1 MVLWIVEN
9 ERKRRIVIES
19 DEDDWHDWLL
29 TLPTLASFGLIFPAS
44 NFHLIDPPRGGG
56 GWYSGEFWIG
66 VCREGSWTLTLFKD

>member
-29 TLPTLASFGLIFPAS
+29 TLPTLSSIELIFPAS
-44 NFHLIDPPRGGG
+44 NFHLIDPYFDFAVAIWPVTGQGFQNTK
-56 GWYSGEFWIG
+56 WPAVLSFQ
-66 VCREGSWTLTLFKD
+66 

>member
-44 NFHLIDPPRGGG
+44 NFHLIDPPEGGG
-56 GWYSGEFWIG
+56 GG
-66 VCREGSWTLTLFKD
+66 VVLRRILDRGVPRRFVNPNPI